1 MKTKPESVSVADFL
15 AAVEPPNRRADG
27 ITLCEFMTRVTGQ
40 PPVMWGPSI
49 IGFGK
54 YHYTYDSGRSG
65 EWFRI
70 GFSPRK
76 AKMVVYIYSVEA
88 VEPGLLSALGK
99 VKLGK
104 GCIDVAKLTDIDL
117 GVLEK
122 VITGSMTTL
131 AKRFPD

>member
-27 ITLCEFMTRVTGQ
+27 LALCEFMTGVTGEA
-40 PPVMWGPSI
+40 PVMWGSSI

-65 EWFRI
+65 EWFRV

-88 VEPGLLSALGK
+88 VEPKLLSALGK

-122 VITGSMTTL
+122 VIVGSMATL
-131 AKRFPD
+131 AKRFPN

>member
-1 MKTKPESVSVADFL
+1 
-15 AAVEPPNRRADG
+15 
-27 ITLCEFMTRVTGQ
+27 
-40 PPVMWGPSI
+40 
-49 IGFGK
+49 
-54 YHYTYDSGRSG
+54 
-65 EWFRI
+65 
-70 GFSPRK
+70 
-76 AKMVVYIYSVEA
+76 MVVYIYSVEA